1 MSSSSWRK
9 SERAR
14 RARGERILF
23 TNDDDVGGVR
33 SRRGR
38 EREEEEES
46 HFFLWIEKN
55 TPLSRLCCVF
65 CRRVWVPLAN
75 PGCFLVASFCNF
87 FHFAFLPPPPVI
99 FLNKNFSLEIHFKKR
114 SARVSDT
121 HPARLALV
129 KTRRERV
136 CTIGIYIHTNL
147 LRTHAIITTSCVQNH
162 RYTHS

>member
-9 SERAR
+9 SERVR
-14 RARGERILF
+14 RAGGERILF
-23 TNDDDVGGVR
+23 TNDDVGGV
-33 SRRGR
+33 SSERRGR

-55 TPLSRLCCVF
+55 SNSLSPLLGVFLSCV
-65 CRRVWVPLAN
+65 VPLAICFSAF
-75 PGCFLVASFCNF
+75 GCILLQFFPFCP
-87 FHFAFLPPPPVI
+87 L
-99 FLNKNFSLEIHFKKR
+99 FLNKKFFGIHFKKR

-136 CTIGIYIHTNL
+136 CVPVYTYTYNYYVVRSKSQIH
-147 LRTHAIITTSCVQNH
+147 IPEKFQKKKSQNEF
-162 RYTHS
+162 R